1 VTQPVS
7 LAWTFTFIQFDRAL
21 HDGRRDCYFL
31 HNLYSDAVFAF
42 VTGVDMKTHPP
53 HQQLTSSQRY
63 LITRVARLMYSMNAH
78 NVTRSQQLSLARK
91 AAPELPELMREICVI
106 ASKTCF
112 VKATKN
118 IQLTINKISR
128 RQSAIK
134 RDTRD
139 VCRYPPTSDDLGR
152 NNNDDSTP
160 ADNMERLP
168 IELLSQTD
176 MDISGKLD
184 DFNKSQPPDIT
195 GGPES
200 SQLEERREEFRQ
212 YPLDK
217 IRQNYTVKKATSS
230 AAATSTMTA
239 TGASSR
245 QLHTGAA
252 GGQLQHPPTNHHNS
266 VTKRRQQHQDY
277 QLSPVVTQQDDD
289 VDLSSAEHL
298 TSTPSRARI
307 PITNDPVVKQRAE
320 TYQRTNVAA
329 PAYEEHGTPA
339 FQRLTTEAQDPP
351 TYHYNSVTK
360 RRQQQPNYQLS
371 REDQQPG
378 DNNGDFEAVIKC
390 LKAIWDQRAEKH
402 PTTSSRQ
409 VRNGQSVTR
418 HGDTNWARDRPG
430 QEQRPEGTSE
440 SCSNYDSDWNDRD
453 ERTSRNRDQS
463 GGRSITFY
471 RGTNWSQGYRAR
483 RGGRNRLHSRG
494 EVARPN
500 RVTDWRRDVHEG
512 HEREGSSTVCHG
524 RANSTHARRRF

>member
-1 VTQPVS
+1 MTQPVS

-217 IRQNYTVKKATSS
+217 IRQNYTVKKATFSP
-230 AAATSTMTA
+230 AATIAMTA
-239 TGASSR
+239 TGTSSIQQPTGTVSGQPPHTDVEVTAPTTIPESANNDDMMEQPVEHHRSHGQRLYKRKRGQSASTTSPYGSAIDT
-245 QLHTGAA
+245 QTDVCPTPNIGGPSVQTG
-252 GGQLQHPPTNHHNS
+252 HM
-266 VTKRRQQHQDY
+266 
-277 QLSPVVTQQDDD
+277 
-289 VDLSSAEHL
+289 
-298 TSTPSRARI
+298 TSTPSMTRI
-307 PITNDPVVKQRAE
+307 PPTKDPEVKQRAE
-320 TYQRTNVAA
+320 IYQRTNVSE
-329 PAYEEHGTPA
+329 PTYEGHRAPA

-360 RRQQQPNYQLS
+360 RRQQQPDYQLS

-378 DNNGDFEAVIKC
+378 DNNGDKFDTVIEY

-430 QEQRPEGTSE
+430 Q
-440 SCSNYDSDWNDRD
+440 
-453 ERTSRNRDQS
+453 
-463 GGRSITFY
+463 
-471 RGTNWSQGYRAR
+471 
-483 RGGRNRLHSRG
+483 
-494 EVARPN
+494 
-500 RVTDWRRDVHEG
+500 
-512 HEREGSSTVCHG
+512 
-524 RANSTHARRRF
+524 